1 MIQFIRQ
8 EMHDENLA
16 FCRLAGNVAATPV
29 SDEAGFSL
37 TASWTN
43 RSLLAGPES
52 RQSWRMINSRSI
64 PKLLRFLN

>member
-8 EMHDENLA
+8 EMRDENLA
-16 FCRLAGNVAATPV
+16 FCLLAGDVAATPV

-37 TASWTN
+37 TASGTN
-43 RSLLAGPES
+43 RSLEAGRES
-52 RQSWRMINSRSI
+52 RQYWLIINSRSI

>member
-1 MIQFIRQ
+1 MIQFVRQ

-16 FCRLAGNVAATPV
+16 FCPLAGDVAATPV

-43 RSLLAGPES
+43 RRLWAGRQS
-52 RQSWRMINSRSI
+52 RQYCLIINSRSI
-64 PKLLRFLN
+64 PKLLRFWN